1 MSSMKLNDSYMNLN
15 YDICH
20 SSFHNYKG
28 LTVRKWKFHVCGS
41 INFIYGIKNFVLYG
55 LNMSQEI
62 LYEGH

>member
-1 MSSMKLNDSYMNLN
+1 MNLN

-28 LTVRKWKFHVCGS
+28 LTFRKWKFHECGS
-41 INFIYGIKNFVLYG
+41 INFIHGIKNFVLYG

-62 LYEGH
+62 LYPGH